1 MLGSCQILIL
11 ILLLAVKI
19 ASVHTGEDSS
29 CLLDVEAVICLEN
42 HGDRAELE
50 VKNSPAKRDPDGKGK
65 YNRLSEEHVY
75 VLSEAINVGSER
87 KDLRNGR

>member
-1 MLGSCQILIL
+1 MN
-11 ILLLAVKI
+11 I
-19 ASVHTGEDSS
+19 ASVHTGEDSP
-29 CLLDVEAVICLEN
+29 CLLNVEAVICLEN
-42 HGDRAELE
+42 YGDRAELE

-87 KDLRNGR
+87 TDLRNGR